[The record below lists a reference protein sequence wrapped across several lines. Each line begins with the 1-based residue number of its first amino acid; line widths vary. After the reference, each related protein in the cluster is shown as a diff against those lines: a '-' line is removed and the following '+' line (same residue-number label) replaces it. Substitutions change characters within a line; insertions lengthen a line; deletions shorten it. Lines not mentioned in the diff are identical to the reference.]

1 MGVGVPADTLPLVLG
16 VGSLSGDQI
25 MLTGVPAP
33 VAVAVL
39 ASVSV
44 RPSVSEPGDVLID
57 PFAPVFAAGFVLP
70 HLPQHPDVEEVIS
83 AQPSPNRPGDG
94 AASQEWSRREGIDLT
109 QQLTVAPA
117 RAESSQSWDERGRPR
132 CRLVAEALSETVC
145 IIAAV
150 HSELPVNIADE
161 AFARSG
167 PELGLSGLGV
177 DLSDVCSHSVVV
189 HEHTVPRGTDT
200 SETQITTIF
209 ERSPIHAAETSVHL
223 GEYNGR
229 MTILV
234 IGEAL
239 IDIVTLPG
247 TSDRYAP
254 GGAPANVALG
264 LGRLGDDVAL
274 LTDVGDDFHGGF
286 LLAHLRA
293 SNVTVHA
300 TPRGATS
307 TARAVLS
314 ADGSA
319 EYDFHLRWAP
329 DPAPVTGEPWEAIHI
344 GSIAAF
350 IEPGAGTIDDLLAAR
365 GDDTALVTFDP
376 NIRPTI
382 IGDRAAA
389 LPRFEDLVRRVDVVK
404 LSDVDA
410 EWLYPESTDEE
421 RTARIL
427 DLGAGLAVLTR
438 GSEDTVLATASAT
451 VRVAPQPVEV
461 VDTIGAGDTVMASL
475 LHDLCATNGAPAE
488 LDSDELTRLGE
499 NAASLAAITVSRAG
513 ADLPWKQELSDT

>member
-1 MGVGVPADTLPLVLG
+1 MCVGVPADTLPLVLG

-167 PELGLSGLGV
+167 PELGLSGLVV
-177 DLSDVCSHSVVV
+177 DLSDVCCHGVVV

-200 SETQITTIF
+200 SETQITPIF

-350 IEPGAGTIDDLLAAR
+350 LQPGAATIDALLDNR
-365 GDDTALVTFDP
+365 HPSTRLVTFDP

-382 IGDRAAA
+382 IGEQTAA
-389 LPRFEDLVRRVDVVK
+389 LARFEDLAARVDVVK

-410 EWLYPESTDEE
+410 EWLYPDLAEE
-421 RTARIL
+421 AQVDRL
-427 DLGAGLAVLTR
+427 LGLGPDLVAMTR
-438 GSEDTVLATASAT
+438 GGEGAVLATASARAT
-451 VRVAPQPVEV
+451 VASARVDV
-461 VDTIGAGDTVMASL
+461 VDTIGAGDTFMVSL
-475 LHDLCATNGAPAE
+475 IHDLHAATSALSDLGTAE
-488 LDSDELTRLGE
+488 LTSLGDR
-499 NAASLAAITVSRAG
+499 ASTLAGITVGRTG
-513 ADLPWKQELSDT
+513 ADIPWAADLTN